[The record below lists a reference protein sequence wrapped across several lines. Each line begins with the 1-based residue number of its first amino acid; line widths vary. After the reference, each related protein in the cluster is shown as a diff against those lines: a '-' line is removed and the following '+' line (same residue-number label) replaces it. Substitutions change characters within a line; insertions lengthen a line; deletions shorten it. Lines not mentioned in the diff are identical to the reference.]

1 MHEPI
6 YDSPAGP
13 VTPHDIFFGFGAAI
27 ASGRISMAHKC
38 GFTPSVLQRYFE
50 RMNFGEVLL
59 RRREES
65 LELVGIA
72 RVIPP
77 AAEPGRAG
85 LFESLGL

>member
-1 MHEPI
+1 
-6 YDSPAGP
+6 
-13 VTPHDIFFGFGAAI
+13 
-27 ASGRISMAHKC
+27 
-38 GFTPSVLQRYFE
+38 
-50 RMNFGEVLL
+50 L